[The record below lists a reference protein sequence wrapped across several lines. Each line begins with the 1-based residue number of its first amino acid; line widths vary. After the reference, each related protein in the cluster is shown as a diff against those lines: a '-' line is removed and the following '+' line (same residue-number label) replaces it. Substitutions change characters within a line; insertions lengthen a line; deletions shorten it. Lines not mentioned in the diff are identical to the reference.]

1 LRRHND
7 QLSMRRPTGTSFARV
22 LGFNKENVTE
32 FFNNLEA
39 LHEKHNFGP
48 HRVFNVDETG
58 LAVVPSRLPKI
69 IARKGKRQ
77 VASITAAERRSLVT
91 MVAAMN
97 AGGQLIPPMLVFP
110 RKNRNDQ
117 LMRGAPAGSIYRVHP
132 SGSSKIYLPT
142 SSSTLFSS

>member
-1 LRRHND
+1 MINCP
-7 QLSMRRPTGTSFARV
+7 RRPTGTSFARV

-39 LHEKHNFGP
+39 LYEKHNFGP
-48 HRVFNVDETG
+48 HRVFNVE
-58 LAVVPSRLPKI
+58 
-69 IARKGKRQ
+69 